1 MSWITKKISIH
12 YHSNPV
18 LLPSQKLSSPVMD
31 LYGSQ
36 TYALK
41 TRVDIWT
48 RMGVVLA
55 EYEILSQKF
64 HLSMWF
70 FKYIAGI
77 EFRWDHTIW
86 WIVAIPVCIGI

>member
-1 MSWITKKISIH
+1 
-12 YHSNPV
+12 
-18 LLPSQKLSSPVMD
+18 MD
-31 LYGSQ
+31 LYDSQ

-41 TRVDIWT
+41 TRVEIWT

-86 WIVAIPVCIGI
+86 WIVAIPVCIGIWEKNEFILSASRPIQVVL